1 MSLSVAITE
10 PLNQG
15 IRSRCEERAQEGFM
29 ESLSKSDSTLWG
41 ESAQAEASIR
51 LGWTADPR
59 VWSDLASEVAEVH
72 RDLMARGINRVVL
85 CGMGGSSLGPEVI
98 AATHNLPLTIVDST
112 HPDEV
117 SHSVNQDLSA
127 TVVVVS
133 SKSGG
138 TVETDSQKRAFEGAL
153 RSQGLDPAGHMV
165 VVSDPGS
172 PLSISSLEAGYRV
185 FDGDPTI
192 GGRFSVLSPFGLV
205 PAGLAGLDLARFLEA
220 ASEGYDQCIT
230 TGPDNPALMLG
241 VALAQGNPQVNK
253 ILYRSDPKAPGFG
266 DWVEQLVAESTGKDG
281 VGILPVVES
290 SLERIDDG
298 LSVGPSGSNSDIEV
312 SGSIAHQMVLWEYA
326 TAVAGAELGVNPFD
340 QPNVES
346 AKVAARELLTAPTQE
361 TRVEDSLEGLS
372 VFTSAPATAP
382 ASLSSIPSLLGEL
395 AGPHGYIAL
404 CVFGPRES
412 AHLWRGCADALERA
426 TGRPVTVGFGPR
438 FLHSTGQLHKGGAPE
453 GVFLHIIQ
461 TPQAEL
467 EIPGRDFDF
476 WQLLLAQAHGDAE
489 VLARSGQPVL
499 SLTGEASDVTRVREA
514 LQN

>member
-1 MSLSVAITE
+1 M
-10 PLNQG
+10 
-15 IRSRCEERAQEGFM
+15 R
-29 ESLSKSDSTLWG
+29 
-41 ESAQAEASIR
+41 
-51 LGWTADPR
+51 
-59 VWSDLASEVAEVH
+59 
-72 RDLMARGINRVVL
+72 RD
-85 CGMGGSSLGPEVI
+85 
-98 AATHNLPLTIVDST
+98 
-112 HPDEV
+112 
-117 SHSVNQDLSA
+117 
-127 TVVVVS
+127 
-133 SKSGG
+133 
-138 TVETDSQKRAFEGAL
+138 
-153 RSQGLDPAGHMV
+153 
-165 VVSDPGS
+165 
-172 PLSISSLEAGYRV
+172 
-185 FDGDPTI
+185 
-192 GGRFSVLSPFGLV
+192 
-205 PAGLAGLDLARFLEA
+205 
-220 ASEGYDQCIT
+220 
-230 TGPDNPALMLG
+230 
-241 VALAQGNPQVNK
+241 NPQVNK
-253 ILYRSDPKAPGFG
+253 ILYRSDPNAPGFG

-290 SLERIDDG
+290 SLERIDDA

-404 CVFGPRES
+404 CVFGPRETSQSPLAS
-412 AHLWRGCADALERA
+412 ATDALERA

-499 SLTGEASDVTRVREA
+499 SLTGDASDVTRVVEA
-514 LQN
+514 LQNLETAFSLAQFGQRILENLLCLFVGATLLHVGEVRLVGLINRQLGGIVLVTSRR